1 MKKMLILSMIL
12 MVFALGAYQAN
23 AQDKLTKKQRK
34 EAKMLKAVED
44 KKALLEAVND
54 RTWVLEANT
63 VYDRYGN
70 PFFTT
75 PSTNF
80 IMINGDQSVI
90 QLAFPFYFGYNG
102 LGGITF
108 DDRVSSYEVKEGN
121 KPNSGI
127 NVNIQVSGVNIGN
140 ASVSISSTPDGK
152 ARATVY
158 GPWGWRVTYQG
169 NLVPLEESNVFEGQP
184 LF

>member
-1 MKKMLILSMIL
+1 
-12 MVFALGAYQAN
+12 MVMAFGVYQAN
-23 AQDKLTKKQRK
+23 AQDKMTKKQRK

-44 KKALLEAVND
+44 KKVLLEAVKD
-54 RTWVLEANT
+54 RTWVLEAHT
-63 VYDRYGN
+63 VFDRYGN
-70 PFFTT
+70 SYFTS
-75 PSTNF
+75 PNTNF

-108 DDRVSSYEVKEGN
+108 DDRVSSYDINEGD
-121 KPNSGI
+121 KPDSGI
-127 NVNIQVSGVNIGN
+127 NVNIQVSGVNIGH
-140 ASVSISSTPDGK
+140 ASVSISSAANGQ

-158 GPWGWRVTYQG
+158 GPWGWRITYQG
-169 NLVPLEESNVFEGQP
+169 NLVPLDESNAYEGQP